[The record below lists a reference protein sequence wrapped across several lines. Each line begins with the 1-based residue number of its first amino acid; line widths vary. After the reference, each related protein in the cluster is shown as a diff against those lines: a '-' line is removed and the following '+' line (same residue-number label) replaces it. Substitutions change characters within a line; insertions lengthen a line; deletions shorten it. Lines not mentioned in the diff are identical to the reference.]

1 MRRGT
6 ARGIGAPAAMLV
18 ALGLAGI
25 GTLAGLVRP
34 APVLGC
40 SGADPVTADAL
51 LAHPGP
57 ILVVKVIQRFGRLA
71 EQPRSIVLGVEEEL
85 RGLSPSVIQLQR
97 PAQAAG
103 VCHDLFT
110 GTIGTRM
117 LVALG
122 VHTQGLVLSPAW
134 LLDDQDRL
142 HPIYDADV
150 PWPTLADAREALDAP
165 GSTTSEAGLVAS
177 VLPAAQ
183 VVLAGLAVA
192 AVVGGAAW
200 LRRARPA

>member
-1 MRRGT
+1 MRRGP

-18 ALGLAGI
+18 ALGLAGVVV
-25 GTLAGLVRP
+25 LARP
-34 APVLGC
+34 APAVAC
-40 SGADPVTADAL
+40 SGADPVGADAL

-71 EQPRSIVLGVEEEL
+71 EQPRSIVLGVEEDL

-97 PAQAAG
+97 PIQAAG

-110 GTIGTRM
+110 GTVGTRM

-142 HPIYDADV
+142 QPIYDAQV
-150 PWPTLADAREALDAP
+150 PWPTLADARAALDAP
-165 GSTTSEAGLVAS
+165 GSRTVEAGLAAS
-177 VLPAAQ
+177 VWPAAHI
-183 VVLAGLAVA
+183 VLAGLAIA

-200 LRRARPA
+200 LRRARP

>member
-1 MRRGT
+1 MRRGP
-6 ARGIGAPAAMLV
+6 ARGIGAPAAILLV
-18 ALGLAGI
+18 LGLAGFS
-25 GTLAGLVRP
+25 GLARP
-34 APVLGC
+34 APVLAC

-51 LAHPGP
+51 LASPGP

-71 EQPRSIVLGVEEEL
+71 EQPRTIVLGVEEEL
-85 RGLSPSVIQLQR
+85 RGISPSIVRLER
-97 PAQAAG
+97 PSLAAG

-110 GTIGTRM
+110 GTVGQRM

-134 LLDDQDRL
+134 MLTDQDEL
-142 HPIYDADV
+142 KPIYGGVV
-150 PWPTLADAREALDAP
+150 PWPTLSEARVALDAP
-165 GSTTSEAGLVAS
+165 GARPFEAGLAEA

-183 VVLAGLAVA
+183 VVVAGAAIL

-200 LRRARPA
+200 LRRARPAS